1 MSNHFEGLGKTW
13 LTLLNDPEKEVPA
26 VVMQVMKEGKTRDC
40 WQRKDSKEETMVLA
54 WPVETGFRAGVTVHG
69 NAGEQLR
76 PVSTYPLLEGAP
88 NEMTVN
94 ETYLWQNE
102 TEGEVSATCNEG
114 ANPLWFYSPF
124 LFRDRENLTPGVRH
138 TFLIAGLAYGLRR
151 ALLDEMTITE
161 GVEYER
167 YVAEWLAQ
175 NPGKTRLDVP
185 QLTVDL
191 RGARI
196 VVPGDVAS
204 EYQIRV
210 PVTSVEEMYIQ
221 NEKIY
226 MLIVEFGLNT
236 PNPLRFPLYAP
247 ARDCKIVPQA
257 GDEIDAIIWLQGRI
271 ID

>member
-69 NAGEQLR
+69 NAGDQLR
-76 PVSTYPLLEGAP
+76 PVSTYPLL
-88 NEMTVN
+88 
-94 ETYLWQNE
+94 
-102 TEGEVSATCNEG
+102 EG

-210 PVTSVEEMYIQ
+210 PVTSVEEMHIQ

-247 ARDCKIVPQA
+247 ERVCKIVPQA

>member
-1 MSNHFEGLGKTW
+1 M
-13 LTLLNDPEKEVPA
+13 
-26 VVMQVMKEGKTRDC
+26 
-40 WQRKDSKEETMVLA
+40 
-54 WPVETGFRAGVTVHG
+54 
-69 NAGEQLR
+69 
-76 PVSTYPLLEGAP
+76 
-88 NEMTVN
+88 
-94 ETYLWQNE
+94 
-102 TEGEVSATCNEG
+102 SATCNEG

-124 LFRDRENLTPGVRH
+124 RSATVKISPRRPPYLPYRRAR
-138 TFLIAGLAYGLRR
+138 LRPAR

-210 PVTSVEEMYIQ
+210 PVTSVEEMHIQ
-221 NEKIY
+221 NEKFI
-226 MLIVEFGLNT
+226 
-236 PNPLRFPLYAP
+236 
-247 ARDCKIVPQA
+247 C
-257 GDEIDAIIWLQGRI
+257 
-271 ID
+271 